1 VKQYLLREIPRTRKQ
16 LVDSAKGWL
25 VAFLKA
31 LVFYAV
37 VGLIFYLV
45 YELLLVWHFFSASI
59 PHDVALEMFRGL
71 MEVEGVL
78 IGFVGL
84 IATFALTDVR
94 SMLDRLPKEESV
106 TREALEARLQIV
118 KKFMDRRSAIV
129 RTTGITIIVL
139 IGSIIFALGWMSY
152 LSGNAGAHYFFIP
165 ILFLLWGIA
174 GMLWLLLLTTAK
186 I

>member
-1 VKQYLLREIPRTRKQ
+1 MGLLQ
-16 LVDSAKGWL
+16 
-25 VAFLKA
+25 A
-31 LVFYAV
+31 LVFYAA
-37 VGLIFYLV
+37 VGLIFYFA
-45 YELLLVWHFFSASI
+45 YELLLVRHFFSPSI

-84 IATFALTDVR
+84 IAIFALTDVR
-94 SMLDRLPKEESV
+94 SMLDRLPREVPPSREEFQ
-106 TREALEARLQIV
+106 ARVEIV
-118 KKFMDRRSAIV
+118 KKVTDRRSAIV

-152 LSGNAGAHYFFIP
+152 LSGNANADYFFLP
-165 ILFLLWGIA
+165 ILMMLWGIA
-174 GMLWLLLLTTAK
+174 GMLWLLSLTTAK